1 MEKKIVFG
9 YIGMAVT
16 LVIGGYIFY
25 LSFIVAQKVE
35 FERVRLERG
44 IISVYQFCSEI
55 GKAAVDQT
63 VCKEFNLLHGNDTG
77 QDFWT
82 ASEGLFQINSKL
94 NTERTLE
101 LQIIRLQ
108 LLP

>member
-1 MEKKIVFG
+1 MHNWTISYKFKGYCSVVMEKKIVFG

-25 LSFIVAQKVE
+25 LSFIVAQKVD

-44 IISVYQFCSEI
+44 LISVYQFCSEI

-63 VCKEFNLLHGNDTG
+63 VCKEFNLLHGNETG
-77 QDFWT
+77 QDFW
-82 ASEGLFQINSKL
+82 SQLQKDFSKL
-94 NTERTLE
+94 TLN
-101 LQIIRLQ
+101 
-108 LLP
+108 

>member
-1 MEKKIVFG
+1 MEKKIIFG

-25 LSFIVAQKVE
+25 LSFIVAQKVD

-44 IISVYQFCSEI
+44 LISVYQFCSEI

-63 VCKEFNLLHGNDTG
+63 VCKEFKHGNETG
-77 QDFWT
+77 QDFW
-82 ASEGLFQINSKL
+82 SHLQKSFSKL
-94 NTERTLE
+94 TLK
-101 LQIIRLQ
+101 
-108 LLP
+108 

>member
-25 LSFIVAQKVE
+25 LSFIVAQKVD

-44 IISVYQFCSEI
+44 LISVYQFCSEI
-55 GKAAVDQT
+55 GQAAVDQT
-63 VCKEFNLLHGNDTG
+63 
-77 QDFWT
+77 
-82 ASEGLFQINSKL
+82 GLFQINSKL
-94 NTERTLE
+94 DTEDTLE

-108 LLP
+108 SLP